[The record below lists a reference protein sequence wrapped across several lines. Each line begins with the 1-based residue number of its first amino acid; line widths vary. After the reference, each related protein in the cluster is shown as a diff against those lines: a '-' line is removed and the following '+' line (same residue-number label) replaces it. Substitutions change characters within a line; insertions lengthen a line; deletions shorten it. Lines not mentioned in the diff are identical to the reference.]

1 MMYRQFYRIII
12 LILLLN
18 FKPVN
23 VASFEIKIIEN
34 INNQIITNVDIENE
48 YNYLVALNVKYKELD
63 KQKMLN
69 YAKESLVKE
78 IIKKIEVIKY
88 FDLTQNSPM
97 VVSFVENLYL
107 NLGIKNEEEF
117 KVYLQSYDLKLK
129 TIYEKITIENI
140 WNQLVYTRYKDQI
153 TINKEEIREKLNS
166 KKSEVIQY
174 NISEIFFSVR
184 NKEEY
189 KNKLNKIKKS
199 ILDDGFDKAALL
211 YSESDSSKNSGA
223 LGWINENQL
232 SKVFIKELVL
242 LNVGENTNP
251 INLTGGSIIL
261 KINEIKKELKK
272 IDIDKELDKIF
283 KYEQNRQLNNF
294 STIYYNK
301 VKSKIIDVK
310 N

>member
-1 MMYRQFYRIII
+1 MYRQFYRIII

-199 ILDDGFDKAALL
+199 ILDDGFDKTALL
-211 YSESDSSKNSGA
+211 YSESNSSKNSGA

-251 INLTGGSIIL
+251 INLTGGKIIL

>member
-1 MMYRQFYRIII
+1 MYIQFYRIII

-174 NISEIFFSVR
+174 NISEIFFSAR

-251 INLTGGSIIL
+251 INLTGGKIIL

>member
-1 MMYRQFYRIII
+1 MMNNKFYKIII

-23 VASFEIKIIEN
+23 VTGFEIQIIEK
-34 INNQIITNVDIENE
+34 INNQIITNIDIENE

-63 KQKMLN
+63 KQKMLD

-78 IIKKIEVIKY
+78 IIKKSEVIKY
-88 FDLTQNSPM
+88 FDLSQNSPM
-97 VVSFVENLYL
+97 VVSFVESLYL

-117 KVYLQSYDLKLK
+117 KEYLLRYDLKLK
-129 TIYEKITIENI
+129 TIYEKITIENV
-140 WNQLVYTRYKDQI
+140 WNQLIYTRFKDQI

-184 NKEEY
+184 NKKEY
-189 KNKLNKIKKS
+189 KNKLNIIKKS
-199 ILDDGFDKAALL
+199 ILDDGFDKTALL
-211 YSESDSSKNSGA
+211 YSESDSSQNSGA

-242 LNVGENTNP
+242 LKVGENTNP
-251 INLTGGSIIL
+251 INLTGGNIIL

-272 IDIDKELDKIF
+272 IDIDKELDNIF

-294 STIYYNK
+294 SVIYYNK
-301 VKSKIIDVK
+301 VKNRIIDVR

>member
-199 ILDDGFDKAALL
+199 ILDDGFDKTALL
-211 YSESDSSKNSGA
+211 YSESNSSKNSGA

>member
-78 IIKKIEVIKY
+78 IIKKNEVIKY

-174 NISEIFFSVR
+174 NISEIFFSAR

-251 INLTGGSIIL
+251 INLTGGNIIL

>member
-174 NISEIFFSVR
+174 NISEIFFSAR

-251 INLTGGSIIL
+251 INLTGGKIIL

>member
-1 MMYRQFYRIII
+1 
-12 LILLLN
+12 
-18 FKPVN
+18 
-23 VASFEIKIIEN
+23 
-34 INNQIITNVDIENE
+34 
-48 YNYLVALNVKYKELD
+48 
-63 KQKMLN
+63 MLN

-78 IIKKIEVIKY
+78 IIKKNEVIKY

-166 KKSEVIQY
+166 KKSEVIQVKQL
-174 NISEIFFSVR
+174 IHFSAR

-251 INLTGGSIIL
+251 INLTGGNIIL

>member
-199 ILDDGFDKAALL
+199 ILDDGFDKTALL
-211 YSESDSSKNSGA
+211 YSESNSSKNSGA

-242 LNVGENTNP
+242 LSVGENTNP

>member
-63 KQKMLN
+63 KQKMLD

-174 NISEIFFSVR
+174 NISEIFFSAR

-251 INLTGGSIIL
+251 INLTGGKIIL

>member
-78 IIKKIEVIKY
+78 IIKKNEVIKY

-174 NISEIFFSVR
+174 NISEIFFSAR

-223 LGWINENQL
+223 LGWINEYQL

-251 INLTGGSIIL
+251 INLTGGNIIL

>member
-1 MMYRQFYRIII
+1 MYRQFYRIII

-78 IIKKIEVIKY
+78 IIKKNEVIKY

-174 NISEIFFSVR
+174 NISEIFFSAR

-251 INLTGGSIIL
+251 INLTGGNIIL

>member
-1 MMYRQFYRIII
+1 MYRQFYRIII

-199 ILDDGFDKAALL
+199 ILDDGFDKTALL
-211 YSESDSSKNSGA
+211 YSESNSSKNSGA

>member
-174 NISEIFFSVR
+174 NISEIFFSAR

>member
-174 NISEIFFSVR
+174 NISEIFFSAR

-199 ILDDGFDKAALL
+199 ILDDGFDKTALL
-211 YSESDSSKNSGA
+211 YSESNSSKNSGA